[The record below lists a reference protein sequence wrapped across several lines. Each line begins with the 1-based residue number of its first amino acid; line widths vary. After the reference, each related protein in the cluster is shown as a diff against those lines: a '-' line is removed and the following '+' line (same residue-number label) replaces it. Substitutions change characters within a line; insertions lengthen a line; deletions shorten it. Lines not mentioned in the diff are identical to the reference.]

1 MDSARIRALTH
12 LLQEILHTFS
22 NKVEM
27 DSARIRALTQYCTY
41 QNPYQPGSRNGF
53 SPNKGIDTAVKNTKA
68 VMMSGRNGFSP
79 NKGIGNSFLRLEGTD
94 DCTVEM
100 VSARARALT
109 LILVRQEFSLE
120 RQRSGGI
127 PEVKR

>member
-12 LLQEILHTFS
+12 
-22 NKVEM
+22 V
-27 DSARIRALTQYCTY
+27 DDVVVVVVCV
-41 QNPYQPGSRNGF
+41 GRNGF